1 MRRNDVPIIVE
12 HLTRP
17 NAVWNLA
24 RSGQSAGV
32 VALVKELPEAT
43 QKEILAMPNAER
55 GLIDYGQKEEVKKIK
70 SGWDKDGTK
79 QEAISAPLK
88 RATGA

>member
-1 MRRNDVPIIVE
+1 MRKNDVPIIVE

-24 RSGQSAGV
+24 RNGQSAGV
-32 VALVKELPEAT
+32 VALVKDLPEAT
-43 QKEILAMPNAER
+43 QKEILAIPNAER
-55 GLIDYGQKEEVKKIK
+55 GLIEYGQKEEVKKIK
-70 SGWDKDGTK
+70 SGWDKVGAE
-79 QEAISAPLK
+79 QEAILSPLK